1 MEDSLKQPRAKC
13 KVKTCRSGRWA
24 EPPTPTFA
32 LERLAVVRSGL
43 FHNGWITNSSVIPDM
58 PDVALA
64 GICSQPWINRLA
76 LEREYRERAH
86 VYPVKRLSLHKTL
99 QALQAQRKL
108 PQGE

>member
-1 MEDSLKQPRAKC
+1 
-13 KVKTCRSGRWA
+13 
-24 EPPTPTFA
+24 
-32 LERLAVVRSGL
+32 
-43 FHNGWITNSSVIPDM
+43 M

-64 GICSQPWINRLA
+64 GRCSQPWINRLA
-76 LEREYRERAH
+76 LKREYRKRAL